1 MSGWAARSSE
11 GDAVAILDQ
20 RSFIDVVR
28 RQSMWSRNAFTER
41 LNLKWPILQA
51 PMGWLSTPALA
62 AAVSNAGGLGGLGMW
77 GFSAED
83 AERRIAGFR
92 QQSSGSLNVNYPLWP
107 EPRITVQASEAM
119 RKRLQPHYDAKGLG
133 AVPQPKGAASE
144 VSREHLAMLLRAKP
158 EMVSFHF
165 GLPRPDVVQAIKG
178 AGIFVISSATTV
190 AEART
195 LEQCGVDAVIA
206 QGTEAGGH
214 RGTFTGVDTSMQP
227 GLLALLPQV
236 VDAVSVPVIA
246 AGGIADGRQV
256 AAAFMLGASAVQLG
270 TAFLRCEEA
279 NVLEA
284 HRAAMR
290 EASDACTIV
299 TDMIT
304 GRPARYIRN
313 RLTDDLIASGLEPV
327 SFPAQLSL
335 TAPLEKTGDR
345 DFTILLAGQSVAL
358 AKDTNAAALVASL
371 AEETSRR
378 LRTFDD

>member
-1 MSGWAARSSE
+1 
-11 GDAVAILDQ
+11 
-20 RSFIDVVR
+20 
-28 RQSMWSRNAFTER
+28 MWSRNAFTER

-107 EPRITVQASEAM
+107 EPRITPQASEAM
-119 RKRLQPHYDAKGLG
+119 RQRLQPHYDGKGMG
-133 AVPQPKGAASE
+133 AVPQPRGAASE
-144 VSREHLAMLLRAKP
+144 VSSEHLAMLLRAKP

-165 GLPRPDVVQAIKG
+165 GLPRSGIVQAIRQ
-178 AGIFVISSATTV
+178 AGIFVICSATTV

-195 LEQCGVDAVIA
+195 LEQCGADAIIA

-214 RGTFTGVDTSMQP
+214 RGTFSGVDISMQP
-227 GLLALLPQV
+227 GLFALLPQV
-236 VDAVSVPVIA
+236 VDAVRVPVIA
-246 AGGIADGRQV
+246 AGGVADGRQV

-270 TAFLRCEEA
+270 TAFLRCDEA
-279 NVLEA
+279 NVQEA
-284 HRAAMR
+284 HRAALR
-290 EASDACTIV
+290 EANEACTVV
-299 TDMIT
+299 TDMLT

-313 RLTDDLIASGLEPV
+313 RLADDLIASGLEPV
-327 SFPAQLSL
+327 AFPAQMSL
-335 TAPLEKTGDR
+335 TVPLEAAGDR
-345 DFTILLAGQSVAL
+345 ELTLLLAGQSAAL
-358 AKDTNAAALVASL
+358 GRDMNAAALVEAL

-378 LRTFDD
+378 LRAFGG

>member
-1 MSGWAARSSE
+1 
-11 GDAVAILDQ
+11 
-20 RSFIDVVR
+20 
-28 RQSMWSRNAFTER
+28 MWSRNAFTDR
-41 LNLKWPILQA
+41 LDLKWPILQA

-92 QQSSGSLNVNYPLWP
+92 QQSGGALNVNYPLWP
-107 EPRITVQASEAM
+107 EPKITPQASDAM

-133 AVPQPKGAASE
+133 PVPEPRGAASE

-158 EMVSFHF
+158 DVVSFHF
-165 GLPRPDVVQAIKG
+165 GLPRQDVVQAIKG

-195 LEQCGVDAVIA
+195 LEAAGVDAIIA
-206 QGTEAGGH
+206 QGAEAGGH
-214 RGTFTGVDTSMQP
+214 RGTFSGVDIGMQP

-236 VDAVSVPVIA
+236 VDAVRVPVIA

-256 AAAFMLGASAVQLG
+256 AAAFVLGASAVQLG

-279 NVLEA
+279 NVSDA
-284 HRAAMR
+284 HRAGLRA
-290 EASDACTIV
+290 ADDACTVV
-299 TDMIT
+299 TDMIS

-313 RLTDDLIASGLEPV
+313 KLADDLIASGLEPV
-327 SFPAQLSL
+327 AFPAQLSL
-335 TAPLEKTGDR
+335 TAPLDAGGDSALAV
-345 DFTILLAGQSVAL
+345 LLAGQSAAL
-358 AKDTNAAALVASL
+358 GRDTNATALVERL
-371 AEETSRR
+371 AAETSRR
-378 LRTFDD
+378 LEELRG